1 MVEPQD
7 TVQVTTM
14 DDDLLDQQTSQSISL
29 LSLVHLSAYFRLS
42 NGKELD
48 LLQMTA
54 LEKIATFPAY
64 W

>member
-1 MVEPQD
+1 
-7 TVQVTTM
+7 M